1 MPQTKEEHIQ
11 DQDGST
17 DSDSD
22 SSSDSSSDHGSV
34 SSSRHSVK
42 SERHRRHSPPTVP
55 PFHDQVKVISHFI
68 ITSLQCGVVMAQC
81 QVRTTQ
87 TTLAAYCAFFPRPD
101 ESHFQGPQFSL
112 ENLVKFSGWV
122 CEIPRL
128 AAAKL
133 SKFHGSPRPTIH
145 Q

>member
-1 MPQTKEEHIQ
+1 MICCIFQVILGILLFPSFLLLEYRTREELELMPQTKEEHIQ

-55 PFHDQVKVISHFI
+55 SFHDQMKVISRDH
-68 ITSLQCGVVMAQC
+68 S
-81 QVRTTQ
+81 
-87 TTLAAYCAFFPRPD
+87 FP
-101 ESHFQGPQFSL
+101 
-112 ENLVKFSGWV
+112 
-122 CEIPRL
+122 
-128 AAAKL
+128 
-133 SKFHGSPRPTIH
+133 
-145 Q
+145 